1 MMELNENILTV
12 LKNFSTINQNILID
26 EGNEIK
32 TISEAKNVL
41 AKATVNQSFPKKF
54 GVYDLNEFINVL
66 SLVDVP
72 NIEFHDNYIIIK
84 DSTGRSKIK
93 YFFSAEETITTLQ
106 KDINMPEPDISFF
119 LDKDTLNRI
128 KRASTTLGHNI
139 LSIKNE
145 GLNNILTLN
154 VLDNEN
160 TTSNVFT
167 IDVSGEFDT
176 KLVFNYMI
184 DINNLKLIAS
194 DYKVKISSK
203 LISEFT
209 STELP
214 VTYWIA
220 LEKSSVAGV

>member
-41 AKATVNQSFPKKF
+41 AKAIVNQQFPKRF

-66 SLVDVP
+66 SLVDTP
-72 NIEFHDNYIIIK
+72 NLEFQDNYINIQ

-106 KDINMPEPDISFF
+106 KDIKMPEADIEFV

-139 LSIKNE
+139 LSIQSERE
-145 GLNNILTLN
+145 GILSLS
-154 VLDNEN
+154 VLDKEN
-160 TTSNVFT
+160 ATSNKFT
-167 IDVSGEFDT
+167 IDVGGDFDE
-176 KLVFNYMI
+176 KLTFNYMI
-184 DINNLKLIAS
+184 DINNLKLISS

-220 LEKSSVAGV
+220 LEKSSVPGV